1 MYAIHQR
8 VINQEVFGALA
19 DKKLTPLQKK
29 IIATRVSNPQTVDA
43 VIDCSLSVIP
53 HYQLLKDHDVAAKR
67 IAKAIINQEII
78 GCLTDYDCDGL
89 SANTVLQH
97 ALLGYFNHPAT
108 KLVNI
113 IGHRMR
119 DGYGVNATLINKIL
133 TQIPLANRPGLIIT
147 ADCGSSD
154 QERIA
159 TLKENGIDVIV
170 TDHHAIPVEGIP
182 HAAIAVINP
191 SRDDCTYPDNTIA
204 GVMVAWLTMCAVRDE
219 LIRKNHLPANSPKLS
234 GLLDF
239 VAIGTVADAVSIASP
254 VNRAVV
260 KAGLQLMNKLS
271 RPCWQAFYQQLTK
284 TDPINEGD
292 LGFQLGPRINAR
304 SRMQDPYVASYFLM
318 ATTME
323 KANAYIQQLND
334 DNQLRKTTEADMLL
348 AAKSQLADLLAN
360 STSTYTLVVYDDS
373 FHAGVQGIVASRLLE
388 LSGKPTFVFS
398 PTDDPA
404 KLSGSG
410 RTIESIHLR
419 NGLQFIA
426 DKDPSIF
433 YAMGGHKGACGC
445 KIHADKLSV
454 FTALFD
460 EYVCNEL
467 QGQHPTPTLIGDG
480 SLTELTPL
488 SLQVLAELD
497 AIGPYGREF
506 EYPLFQDAFLL
517 KELKF
522 VGKER
527 KVHASVVLTTSNGDS
542 IRGIWFNAID
552 EESSASPIA
561 VGETYKV
568 DYVPMKN
575 VFNNQSSLQLMIKQM
590 RG

>member
-1 MYAIHQR
+1 MLSIKKR
-8 VINQEVFGALA
+8 VVNQAVLDSIS
-19 DKKLTPLQKK
+19 DKRLTNLQKK
-29 IIATRVSNPQTVDA
+29 IIASRISNPNIVDA

-53 HYQLLKDHDVAAKR
+53 HYQLLKDHDIAAKR
-67 IAKAIINQEII
+67 IAKAIINNEII

-97 ALLGYFNHPAT
+97 ALLGYFNHPAIQ
-108 KLVNI
+108 LVNI

-119 DGYGVNATLINKIL
+119 DGYGVNATLVNKIL
-133 TQIPLANRPGLIIT
+133 TQIPVANRPSLIIT

-154 QERIA
+154 QDRIA

-182 HAAIAVINP
+182 RAAIAVINP
-191 SRDDCTYPDNTIA
+191 SRDDCAYPDNTIA

-219 LIRKNHLPANSPKLS
+219 LIRQNHLPANSPKLS
-234 GLLDF
+234 ALLDF
-239 VAIGTVADAVSIASP
+239 VAVGTVADAVSIASP

-260 KAGLQLMNKLS
+260 KAGLQLMNTLS
-271 RPCWQAFYQQLTK
+271 RPCWQAFHQQLTK
-284 TDPINEGD
+284 TDPINESD

-304 SRMQDPYVASYFLM
+304 SRMQDPYLASYFLM
-318 ATTME
+318 AINME
-323 KANAYIQQLND
+323 QANKYIQQLNE

-348 AAKSQLADLLAN
+348 EAKSQLANLLENAK
-360 STSTYTLVVYDDS
+360 STYTLVVYDDS

-419 NGLQFIA
+419 NGLQYIA

-445 KIHADKLSV
+445 KIHADKLAV
-454 FTALFD
+454 FATLFD
-460 EYVCNEL
+460 EYVRNEL
-467 QGQHPTPTLIGDG
+467 LGTHPTPTLISDG
-480 SLTELTPL
+480 SLAELAPL

-506 EYPLFQDAFLL
+506 EYPLFQDAFVL

-527 KVHASVVLTTSNGDS
+527 KVHASVVLTSNKGDS
-542 IRGIWFNAID
+542 IRGIWFNAIND
-552 EESSASPIA
+552 ESSVPLIT
-561 VGETYKV
+561 VGKTYMV
-568 DYVPMKN
+568 DYVPTKN

-590 RG
+590 RE